1 MAKSFESVRQ
11 ELSRIAKSATKIHK
25 PKQTQPVSLNQFI
38 AARTTKKQQDRTV
51 VKVESTPKK
60 VEPVETRISL
70 SRVVADC
77 THRWFHDTL
86 KEAKRGDLSSQVL
99 VGQMYCSGYGV
110 PRNPQKGHA
119 WISRA
124 SRSRNSVWQ
133 LSEKPPGY
141 RASDSDSSELENKST
156 P

>member
-1 MAKSFESVRQ
+1 MAKSFDSVRQ
-11 ELSRIAKSATKIHK
+11 ELSRIANSATKIHRL
-25 PKQTQPVSLNQFI
+25 KQTQPVSLNQFI
-38 AARTTKKQQDRTV
+38 TPRTTKNQQDRTV
-51 VKVESTPKK
+51 VKVESPSKK
-60 VEPVETRISL
+60 VETRIAL

-110 PRNPQKGHA
+110 PKNSQKGHA

-141 RASDSDSSELENKST
+141 RASDSDSSEMENKST